1 LGQVP
6 APAVQ
11 AVGHQQRADGHQRH
25 PEGQVEPSA
34 HRGLGADGIGPQH
47 EHIQQADR
55 QAHAQAAQQ

>member
-1 LGQVP
+1 
-6 APAVQ
+6 VQ
-11 AVGHQQRADGHQRH
+11 AVGRQQRADGHQRH
-25 PEGQVEPSA
+25 PEGQVEPGA